1 MSPTVHTHGG
11 FAVHDPTRRS
21 FFGGSAAAAA
31 ALLLPRRL
39 TAAWIPPPGIQVS
52 PEARLR
58 ELGIQLA
65 TPVAPV
71 ATYVPAVQ
79 VGAILYVAGHT
90 PRLPDGGAAHI
101 GTVGRNLTVE
111 EGRAAAQQCGLN
123 ILATVRATLG
133 SLDGVVRLVRTLGMV
148 NAAPGFSQHPQVI
161 NGFSDLMVDVFGQD
175 AGKGTR
181 AAVGM
186 SSLPGGMATEVETFW
201 EVRA

>member
-1 MSPTVHTHGG
+1 M
-11 FAVHDPTRRS
+11 HDPTRRG

-39 TAAWIPPPGIQVS
+39 TAARSAFWNRQVS

-58 ELGIQLA
+58 ELGIELA

-71 ATYVPAVQ
+71 ATYVPAVR
-79 VGAILYVAGHT
+79 VGSILYVAGHT
-90 PRLPDGGAAHI
+90 PRLPDGSPSHLGK
-101 GTVGRNLTVE
+101 VGQNLSVD
-111 EGRAAAQQCGLN
+111 EGRAAARQVGLN
-123 ILATVRATLG
+123 ILATVRSTLG
-133 SLDGVVRLVRTLGMV
+133 SLDDVVRLVRTLGMV
-148 NAAPGFSQHPQVI
+148 NAAPHFSSHPQVI

-186 SSLPGGMATEVETFW
+186 SSLPGGMAVEVETFW
-201 EVRA
+201 EVRG